1 MEKNKHSEET
11 FYIYILN
18 VLACIAV
25 ISMHHNGKVYA
36 FSNTLGW
43 KQALGVEVLAYW
55 AVPVFYMISG
65 ATLMNYRERYSTETF
80 LKKRFLKSRSSLC
93 CLERTVHNKEHSPW
107 WIHIEIT

>member
-43 KQALGVEVLAYW
+43 KQAL
-55 AVPVFYMISG
+55 
-65 ATLMNYRERYSTETF
+65 ER
-80 LKKRFLKSRSSLC
+80 
-93 CLERTVHNKEHSPW
+93 V
-107 WIHIEIT
+107 